1 MDNKEILAKAQAE
14 KIDEGETFICD
25 KSMRWA
31 FIVMALS
38 AGIFTIVRSIQ
49 DLPIADLCA
58 TVCLSVGT
66 GHMYRF
72 IKTKEKGYLLTTIA
86 MMFFGVVSAV
96 QFFMGH

>member
-1 MDNKEILAKAQAE
+1 MEKAQAE
-14 KIDEGETFICD
+14 KIDERDVFISD

-49 DLPIADLCA
+49 DLPVTDLCA
-58 TVCLSVGT
+58 TVCFSVGA

-72 IKTKEKGYLLTTIA
+72 FKTKEKFYLIMTIA
-86 MMFFGVVSAV
+86 MMFFGIISTVR
-96 QFFMGH
+96 FFMSL